1 MRNPRIFTPTPLA
14 AGSIINL
21 PESAAIHVSKVLR
34 MKPNERLILFNNQDG
49 SFQGKITATSNKH
62 VSVELISWIEN
73 NSESPLR
80 IELGQVI
87 SRGERMDYAVQKS
100 TEMGITEI
108 TPLFS
113 QRCEVKLST
122 ERQQKR
128 LKHWQQIAICACEQS
143 GRNKV
148 PTILQPT
155 TLSEWIKNRTTN
167 LNFVLHHRTSK
178 KLDDYTK
185 PQSVSLLIGPEGGL
199 AQNEIQQAE
208 ANHFNPLS
216 IGPRVLRTE
225 TAPIVAASIMHYLWG
240 DFR

>member
-1 MRNPRIFTPTPLA
+1 MRNPRIFTLAPLA
-14 AGSIINL
+14 AGSVINL
-21 PESAAIHVSKVLR
+21 PESTAIHVGKVLR
-34 MKPNERLILFNNQDG
+34 MKPDEQLILFNSQDG
-49 SFQGKITATSNKH
+49 SFQGKTVSTSNKH
-62 VSVELISWIEN
+62 VSVQLISWIKN

-87 SRGERMDYAVQKS
+87 SKGERMDYAVQKS
-100 TEMGITEI
+100 TEMGIAEI

-113 QRCEVKLST
+113 QRCEVKLSA

-148 PTILQPT
+148 PTILQPI
-155 TLSEWIKNRTTN
+155 TLSEWIKNRNTN
-167 LNFVLHHRTSK
+167 LNFILHHRTSK
-178 KLDDYTK
+178 KLKDYNK

-199 AQNEIQQAE
+199 APDEIQQAE
-208 ANHFNPLS
+208 AHYFNPLS
-216 IGPRVLRTE
+216 LGPRVLRTE

-240 DFR
+240 DFL